1 MKDITY
7 KDIFFGSL
15 IVFGVF
21 LFFTYGY
28 LWNSAESQAKAI
40 KACQTV
46 GADWRYNDNGKVLC
60 AKPKRECD

>member
-15 IVFGVF
+15 FIIGGF
-21 LFFTYGY
+21 LFVTHGY
-28 LWNSAESQAKAI
+28 LWNSAETQAKAI
-40 KACQTV
+40 KSCQSV

-60 AKPKRECD
+60 AKPKKECE